1 MGTPQQYVGSNVM
14 PNAASYLPPLKFP
27 REELQN
33 LEVIRDHIQEK
44 SLKRLPNLPED
55 DAVTLDQYVRNLGA
69 TENTCRLVN
78 VWAKVMHGVEST
90 DQSACFFI
98 DYCRRN
104 KGLLA
109 IRADDHTGGQYLR
122 LPAGTNKL
130 NIRAYLIAKLTTAKV
145 HKPL

>member
-1 MGTPQQYVGSNVM
+1 MVTPQQYVTSHATPSAV
-14 PNAASYLPPLKFP
+14 SYLPILQFP
-27 REELQN
+27 KEELQN
-33 LEVIRDHIQEK
+33 LETIRDHIQEK
-44 SLKRLPNLPED
+44 SLKKLPNLSDD

-78 VWAKVMHGVEST
+78 VWARVMHGVEST
-90 DQSACFFI
+90 EQPASFFI

-122 LPAGTNKL
+122 LPAGTNEH
-130 NIRAYLIAKLTTAKV
+130 NIRTYLVVKLTIAKV
-145 HKPL
+145 HKLS